1 MKKGLRRNADAVR
14 LVCSTLRSWRRD
26 PWTNRSLGLDYP
38 ALLAAAQWMELDI
51 GEDLWMRVRWLE
63 SEMLRLLPAPPCNR
77 DGME

>member
-1 MKKGLRRNADAVR
+1 MPGNDIKFGIIIR
-14 LVCSTLRSWRRD
+14 LNPFFIRAWVQT
-26 PWTNRSLGLDYP
+26 
-38 ALLAAAQWMELDI
+38 WMELDI

>member
-1 MKKGLRRNADAVR
+1 MKKGLRRNR
-14 LVCSTLRSWRRD
+14 
-26 PWTNRSLGLDYP
+26 PLGLDYA

-63 SEMLRLLPAPPCNR
+63 SEMLRLRPAPPPPCNR